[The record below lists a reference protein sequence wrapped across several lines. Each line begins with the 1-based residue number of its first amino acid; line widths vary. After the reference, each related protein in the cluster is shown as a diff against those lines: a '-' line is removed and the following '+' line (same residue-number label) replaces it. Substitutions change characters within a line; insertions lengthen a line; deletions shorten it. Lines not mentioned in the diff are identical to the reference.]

1 MPESLEA
8 RAERQRLQL
17 LEMRAAV
24 ESLKKQLENS
34 KASHV
39 DTHNTVSELEL
50 KCSKLE
56 ARVTKAKRQRDEL
69 RDAIRSTDG
78 MSKRRACSA
87 DSQDADIAA
96 CLRVLAADSGCWRRL
111 CHAIHPDRIRNST
124 VLARNGENLMKA
136 LGQLR

>member
-50 KCSKLE
+50 
-56 ARVTKAKRQRDEL
+56 
-69 RDAIRSTDG
+69 G
-78 MSKRRACSA
+78 
-87 DSQDADIAA
+87 
-96 CLRVLAADSGCWRRL
+96 
-111 CHAIHPDRIRNST
+111 
-124 VLARNGENLMKA
+124 
-136 LGQLR
+136 